1 MASSSPDQSL
11 ENRTEPDELFFD
23 DDSNICLM
31 TIMTQARS
39 RNVCFCILNTESM
52 RCLVQERLASL
63 HRMLAV
69 WDGWIS
75 IAMLLDDYAAS
86 AEAGFDLLAYD
97 GQMPALPQRIVLS
110 VVQVGSSLEPCTGC
124 NFLCVSL

>member
-1 MASSSPDQSL
+1 
-11 ENRTEPDELFFD
+11 
-23 DDSNICLM
+23 M

-97 GQMPALPQRIVLS
+97 GQIPALPQIM
-110 VVQVGSSLEPCTGC
+110 QKGSSESEKM
-124 NFLCVSL
+124 LCAR